1 MARILA
7 ISSQTV
13 FGPVGNSAAVPALQ
27 ELGHDVIAIPTTL
40 LSHHPGLGRPVGR
53 TTDLQLLQDFL
64 TRLSDMGVLETCDAV
79 STGYF
84 VTAEQVDLTAETIA
98 RIKKAN
104 PNLVVLVDPVMGDNN
119 ALYVPQAVAIAI
131 RNHLLP
137 LATIATPNR
146 FELGWLTGS
155 DPQSE
160 MAFAEVAHKLGISEL
175 IVTSAFVNDQNITT
189 LHIAEDMVHRHD
201 IANLPRIPN
210 GTGDLLA
217 GQYLAHRFGMPAI
230 DAFNAAM
237 QRIEHAVTVSAGQKT
252 LHLGKA

>member
-27 ELGHDVIAIPTTL
+27 EQGHDVIAIPTTL
-40 LSHHPGLGRPVGR
+40 LSHHPGLGRPIGR
-53 TTDLQLLQDFL
+53 TTDPQLFEDFL
-64 TRLSDMGVLETCDAV
+64 TRLDDMGILETCDAV

-84 VTAEQVDLTAETIA
+84 AAAEQVDLTANTIS
-98 RIKKAN
+98 RLKKQN
-104 PNLVVLVDPVMGDNN
+104 SNLVVLVDPVLGDNN

-160 MAFAEVAHKLGISEL
+160 MAFAEIANSLAVTEL
-175 IVTSAFVNDQNITT
+175 VVTSAIVNESAITT
-189 LHIAEDMVHRHD
+189 LHIADDMVSRHD
-201 IANLPRIPN
+201 MANLPRVPN
-210 GTGDLLA
+210 GTGDFLA
-217 GQYLAHRFGMPAI
+217 GQYLAHRFGMAAI
-230 DAFNAAM
+230 DAFHAAM
-237 QRIEHAVTVSAGQKT
+237 KRVEHAVTVSAGQKI
-252 LHLGKA
+252 LHLGRA